1 MMSNN
6 RSTSRGFAL
15 ISLLWLALVALP
27 SHATLVAKPANI
39 TLQLEPGT
47 QSQTQKILL
56 TGNPDTVYAA
66 LTLSAAPAGFRYE
79 LEGCP
84 NTEKF
89 ASLTEGCV
97 LRVTYKPANTADI
110 NDTLTL
116 SYQAATTDAGRDT
129 RAERLLVQVT
139 AKYTRPDSD
148 GDGVDDQRDQCPMTP
163 DASQVDEQGCADS
176 QRDDDEDGVSNAL
189 DQCPALPGLDDE
201 GCASEA
207 QISSALLAAAG
218 GDIQLQNTATA
229 LASTCYRVDGG
240 QLASDCDALV
250 NAAILGLGGVTDA
263 LDAITPD
270 GALLANAAVQRTH
283 SAHSRHIGNRL
294 AALRTNPLMA
304 SRALT
309 LNVSDLHW
317 DPSALIFSLAP
328 LDTSAYVSPTDAPD
342 AASGAIG
349 SSEES
354 QLLANSQWGAFISAD
369 LTRNSRNANG
379 LGAAFKAD
387 SHIVTAGVDY
397 RLTPTTILGA
407 AISQVQNRSTLT
419 GTTGFFDRDET
430 TLTAFG
436 SYSGNN
442 WYTDVTLAWG
452 DSRMKQA
459 RSVAYALGNGTTVAQ
474 QMQARYGG
482 TTASG
487 SVVLGWQG
495 SAIGASNAD
504 TPWESSVWMLNIS
517 SALDYIYSQAD
528 AFAEQASNPT
538 APGAGWA
545 VAVEEQ
551 SQEWLTGRITA
562 TASRVVN
569 TAWGVLVPYAEIDA
583 VQEFANRPHSVA
595 TQFVADPEGA
605 PLMVLSE
612 KPDHSYFRA
621 RIGASVQL
629 AHGISG
635 FIDYGRLMG
644 VDRWREYTVS
654 GGLRVEF

>member
-1 MMSNN
+1 MMLDS
-6 RSTSRGFAL
+6 RSTNWTFAF
-15 ISLLWLALVALP
+15 ISLLWLALAALP
-27 SHATLVAKPANI
+27 SHATLVAKPASI
-39 TLQLEPGT
+39 TLQLEPGM
-47 QSQTQKILL
+47 QSQTQKVLL
-56 TGNPDTVYAA
+56 TGDPDFVYGAFE
-66 LTLSAAPAGFRYE
+66 LSAPPAGLLYA
-79 LEGCP
+79 LEDCP
-84 NTEKF
+84 NTAKF
-89 ASLTEGCV
+89 ESLGNACTVRVIFEPTTTTTIADTILLSYNLASTESG
-97 LRVTYKPANTADI
+97 RDARAA
-110 NDTLTL
+110 TL
-116 SYQAATTDAGRDT
+116 S
-129 RAERLLVQVT
+129 VKVT
-139 AKYTRPDSD
+139 AEYTRPDSD
-148 GDGVDDQRDQCPMTP
+148 GDGVDDERDQCPMTP

-189 DQCPALPGLDDE
+189 DQCPALPGLDDD

-207 QISSALLAAAG
+207 QISSALFAAAG

-283 SAHSRHIGNRL
+283 TAHSRHIGNRL
-294 AALRTNPLMA
+294 AAHRTNPPA
-304 SRALT
+304 TSRALT

-328 LDTSAYVSPTDAPD
+328 LDTPAYMSPTDAPD
-342 AASGAIG
+342 TAGDAIG
-349 SSEES
+349 SSKES
-354 QLLANSQWGAFISAD
+354 LLLANSQWGAFISAD

-387 SHIVTAGVDY
+387 SHILTAGVDY

-442 WYTDVTLAWG
+442 WHTDVTLAWG

-459 RSVAYALGNGTTVAQ
+459 RGVAYALGNGTAVAQ

-482 TTASG
+482 TTTSG
-487 SVVLGWQG
+487 SVVFGWQG

-504 TPWESSVWMLNIS
+504 KPWEGSVWMLNIS

-583 VQEFANRPHSVA
+583 VREFANRPYSVA

-605 PLMVLSE
+605 PLIVLSE
-612 KPDHSYFRA
+612 NPDHSYFRA

-635 FIDYGRLMG
+635 FVDYGRLYG